1 MFETSG
7 LKSVITECAHET
19 SDIIIGQIN
28 SRLQKFV
35 KSGEFQDDTTM
46 VAIKVK

>member
-7 LKSVITECAHET
+7 LKSVIMECAHES
-19 SDIIIGQIN
+19 SDMIIRQIN
-28 SRLQKFV
+28 ARLQKFV
-35 KSGEFQDDTTM
+35 KSEELQDDATM

>member
-1 MFETSG
+1 MFETAG
-7 LKSVITECAHET
+7 LKSVISECVND
-19 SDIIIGQIN
+19 SSGVIIDQID

-35 KSGEFQDDTTM
+35 KSSELQDDATM